1 MRGFVAG
8 MIFGLGISATVAFA
22 ANRVAHKGKFWT
34 KMTRESK
41 ISYVDGYYDA
51 MRVSTEKVDVLEV
64 AADLFRWRGAA
75 KILRQLERQL
85 STDEFTANQAVER
98 LDTLYSNDKYS
109 ELDLPQA
116 LETMI
121 IHAEE
126 TEASGSKGSK

>member
-1 MRGFVAG
+1 
-8 MIFGLGISATVAFA
+8 
-22 ANRVAHKGKFWT
+22 
-34 KMTRESK
+34 
-41 ISYVDGYYDA
+41 

-109 ELDLPQA
+109 ELDLAQA